1 MNNKFEFFAPAYL
14 AKSGNKT
21 EPYIVGGIISTENRD
36 TDNEI
41 MKSIDW
47 TYFTSGFGKI
57 KYEHKDIPE
66 PHCFIGFPTKLGKS
80 GKTWKFEGELVGFDP
95 ELPDEKLTQQQKL
108 AKSTVTLLQHM
119 EEFNKRHPNAMQK
132 AGWSVEGEYLSKSK
146 DGVVSARVVNVVF
159 TTKPR
164 NRETFATLVKS
175 LEVGYG
181 MEPGTQKGFGAT
193 RKESID
199 HNIKLNGVTKMETKN
214 DVYKKCLA
222 KGMTPEQAKKEAD
235 DFETKQKG
243 EMNESF
249 DTAAK
254 SLGAAKESLQK
265 SLDTAKSISEVEFDV
280 DIKAQEKGLQK
291 SIDTFNKSG
300 EDADISGYLEK
311 SSEISLS
318 ALKSLHAIN
327 QKVDLLAKSIVLLA
341 EGQLSQI
348 AGDEHLVKSIDVA
361 NGQIED
367 QRMGLLSLVS
377 KLRKSTGNTLLTDQI
392 NIYENNK
399 GTASGQEL
407 NKAQKVKVL
416 EKLVAEKSVDEI
428 VLVDFSAGGAQATLS
443 ENVEQLVKAKAVDMF
458 K

>member
-1 MNNKFEFFAPAYL
+1 LYNKFEFFAPAYL
-14 AKSGNKT
+14 VKSGSKT
-21 EPYIVGGIISTENRD
+21 EPFKVGGTISTENRD

-47 TYFTSGFGKI
+47 SYFTSGFGKI

-80 GKTWKFEGELVGFDP
+80 GKSWNFEGELVGFDP

-119 EEFNKRHPNAMQK
+119 DEFNKRHPNAMQK

-181 MEPGTQKGFGAT
+181 NNPGEQTGFGAT

-214 DVYKKCLA
+214 DIYKKCLA
-222 KGMTPEQAKKEAD
+222 KGMTPEQAKAEAD
-235 DFETKQKG
+235 SFETKQKG

-249 DTAAK
+249 ETAAK
-254 SLGAAKESLQK
+254 SLGTAKLSLQK
-265 SLDTAKSISEVEFDV
+265 SLDTAKSISEIEFEV
-280 DIKAQEKGLQK
+280 DIKAQEKSLQK
-291 SIDTFNKSG
+291 SIALMNKGG
-300 EDADISGYLEK
+300 EEADISEYLEK
-311 SSEISLS
+311 SSEISLN
-318 ALKSLHAIN
+318 ALKALDAIN

-341 EGQLSQI
+341 EGQLNQVS
-348 AGDEHLVKSIDVA
+348 GDEHLVKSLDLV
-361 NGQIED
+361 NNQVED
-367 QRMGLLSLVS
+367 QRMGLITLVS
-377 KLRKSTGNTLLTDQI
+377 KLRKSSGGNLLTDNI
-392 NIYENNK
+392 NWVENNK
-399 GTASGQEL
+399 NVGTGAEL

-428 VLVDFSAGGAQATLS
+428 VLVDFSAGGTQATLPES
-443 ENVEQLVKAKAVDMF
+443 VEQLVKSKAVDMF